1 MFLVLLAFLI
11 ILAADLPALLR
22 SKNKRDLIIYCILFL
37 MVGTVSVVR
46 SLGIQIPSILMIM
59 GEAMTRIGW
68 TY

>member
-1 MFLVLLAFLI
+1 MFFVILVFLI

-22 SKNKRDLIIYCILFL
+22 NKNKRDLMIYCTLFILI
-37 MVGTVSVVR
+37 GTLAVVR
-46 SLGIQIPSILMIM
+46 SLGIQVPSILMLM